1 MKIGSP
7 CAHIENDFPSEA
19 QRMAP
24 DWQDPAGGVGGT
36 CATDVRV
43 PKEDGTLEEDGEAEA
58 EAEADT
64 EAEEEADTDAL
75 DIGTALLVMDE
86 GVIEELEVPAVL
98 VEPIE
103 VELGDP
109 EPPGDPSPKNGA
121 SALHLYPLPDT
132 SPRTFEPGRGKL
144 TASPPIVVHWPGP
157 STLAMKSRGKSSKAD
172 RGTRLGDR
180 SRGCSRFEDP
190 SLMVTWAQFMYISR
204 LPILL
209 NHVHVK
215 RAFPE
220 GASLGIWKL
229 YFFWIGQS
237 PSMERM
243 TRKVFALS

>member
-7 CAHIENDFPSEA
+7 CAHIENDFPSGA

-24 DWQDPAGGVGGT
+24 DWQDPAGGVGGP

-43 PKEDGTLEEDGEAEA
+43 PKEDGTWEQDGEAEA

-64 EAEEEADTDAL
+64 EAL
-75 DIGTALLVMDE
+75 DIGTALLAMDE
-86 GVIEELEVPAVL
+86 EAIEELEVPAVL
-98 VEPIE
+98 VELVE

-109 EPPGDPSPKNGA
+109 ESPGDLSPKNGA

-157 STLAMKSRGKSSKAD
+157 STLAMKIGGKSFKAD
-172 RGTRLGDR
+172 RGTRLWDR

-229 YFFWIGQS
+229 YSFWIGQS

>member
-1 MKIGSP
+1 
-7 CAHIENDFPSEA
+7 
-19 QRMAP
+19 MAP

-43 PKEDGTLEEDGEAEA
+43 PKEDGTLEEDGDAEA
-58 EAEADT
+58 EAEAD
-64 EAEEEADTDAL
+64 AEADTDAL
-75 DIGTALLVMDE
+75 DIGTLLLAMDE
-86 GVIEELEVPAVL
+86 EVIEELEVPAVL
-98 VEPIE
+98 VE
-103 VELGDP
+103 VELEDP

-132 SPRTFEPGRGKL
+132 SPTTFEPGRGKL

-157 STLAMKSRGKSSKAD
+157 STLAMKIGGKSSNAA
-172 RGTRLGDR
+172 RGTGLGDR
-180 SRGCSRFEDP
+180 SRGCSRFEDL